1 MTVPE
6 IIARLDVFERALVD
20 TVMEIRQIRLDLF
33 DTLDFDSEDVVE

>member
-20 TVMEIRQIRLDLF
+20 MVMEVRQIRLDLF
-33 DTLDFDSEDVVE
+33 DTLDKDNEDVLD